1 MGVMFDVRCPRKRK
15 SLSPSS
21 SARPLRYRARI
32 RRQRAPGAD
41 ARRVWP
47 PGEEDQ
53 QGERGVGAETAVGVR
68 ELWPLRVHIRGL
80 AAGLWEQG
88 ACVCVCVYVCVCRDC
103 DSKVRWSL
111 CVGSQLELER
121 WVSVY
126 IAVPSQYTIAVQR
139 VVVEPECRRLWRDW
153 VRRGYIGVA
162 SPTAPTATHR

>member
-1 MGVMFDVRCPRKRK
+1 MTF
-15 SLSPSS
+15 
-21 SARPLRYRARI
+21 AARARGNPSHH
-32 RRQRAPGAD
+32 RRLPALSGIALGYGDNVRLGQMPGVCG
-41 ARRVWP
+41 RL
-47 PGEEDQ
+47 
-53 QGERGVGAETAVGVR
+53 ERKINKASVASELKLPWVCENFGHFASTSGDWRPDCGSKVR
-68 ELWPLRVHIRGL
+68 
-80 AAGLWEQG
+80 
-88 ACVCVCVYVCVCRDC
+88 VCVCVCVCRDC
-103 DSKVRWSL
+103 DSKMRWSL